1 MYYFMCLFYH
11 LLAKNKSLLK
21 KYLKLINFNFF
32 RSSYED
38 FANLL
43 FQVFC
48 YHQVKNK
55 MTKESHKNKYLEL
68 AKKLNYPYFNKK
80 FLLEYTSAKK

>member
-1 MYYFMCLFYH
+1 MCLFYH
-11 LLAKNKSLLK
+11 QLAKNKSETN
-21 KYLKLINFNFF
+21 KYLKLINFNLI

-38 FANLL
+38 FTDLL

-55 MTKESHKNKYLEL
+55 KIKKSHKNKYLEL
-68 AKKLNYPYFNKK
+68 AEKLNYPYFKEK